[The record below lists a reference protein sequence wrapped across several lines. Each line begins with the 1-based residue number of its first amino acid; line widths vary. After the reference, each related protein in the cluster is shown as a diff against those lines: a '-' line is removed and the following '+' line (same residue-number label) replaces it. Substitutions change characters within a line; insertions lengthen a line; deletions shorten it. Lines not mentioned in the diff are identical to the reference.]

1 MPPFEAVPLIQ
12 GLKDKVDA
20 VLAQGPFPSHAR
32 TASPC
37 VRPIWLL
44 IRLLTGN
51 KLYVASGAGNLSVYR
66 IDEGPGKFSFRS
78 WAPIL
83 ALTIGPAR
91 IDDGSAYKATLL
103 EIKKAASRRAI
114 EQLGFIKELDT
125 LVVLS
130 GSSLS
135 GPFLLS
141 LIFLAATTELNQVF
155 LLAL

>member
-1 MPPFEAVPLIQ
+1 
-12 GLKDKVDA
+12 
-20 VLAQGPFPSHAR
+20 
-32 TASPC
+32 
-37 VRPIWLL
+37 
-44 IRLLTGN
+44 
-51 KLYVASGAGNLSVYR
+51 
-66 IDEGPGKFSFRS
+66 
-78 WAPIL
+78 
-83 ALTIGPAR
+83 
-91 IDDGSAYKATLL
+91 LL